1 MDNKINIILKL
12 QKVVNSRDRG
22 GVDQSHQ
29 TKKNRTESWKE
40 KKKIENLDIGDSS
53 NSGLMPLSSF
63 FASSLGALLVD

>member
-40 KKKIENLDIGDSS
+40 KKK
-53 NSGLMPLSSF
+53 
-63 FASSLGALLVD
+63 